1 MSNDPTSQVESNH
14 AIYLNRYKAEAERE
28 HKGEVALM
36 VDGEIKAYFPT
47 ASAAYAAGHDQ
58 YGLGHFSIQQI
69 GADPID
75 LGAQTL
81 ALL

>member
-14 AIYLNRYKAEAERE
+14 AIYLRKYKAEAEKY

-36 VDGEIKAYFPT
+36 VDGEIKGYFPT
-47 ASAAYAAGHDQ
+47 ASDAYIAGHDQ
-58 YGLGHFSIQQI
+58 YGLGSFSIQQV
-69 GADPID
+69 GADPIG

-81 ALL
+81 VLL